1 DLESAVN
8 LQHDRFHGSCGADGS
23 SPIMQEREKTCK
35 TKPLIR
41 HTDDNNFIVNTASLH
56 NYFQIAAAT
65 P

>member
-8 LQHDRFHGSCGADGS
+8 LQHDCHRGSCGPDGT
-23 SPIMQEREKTCK
+23 SPVMQEREKTSK
-35 TKPLIR
+35 TKPVIR

-56 NYFQIAAAT
+56 NYVQIAAAT